1 MKKLVIGMF
10 ALCLTMGMMS
20 CGNKAAGNKDG
31 KDSAATE
38 AQAEVKEEKTV
49 DVNEVLAKAKAEGA
63 NWDEAQW
70 KDAIK
75 DMFRALSPM
84 FEYFKGIEDRMK
96 GADNGTDAE
105 KAAAAAKIMEE
116 VEAKQKEFEPMEK
129 AMEEFNKIA
138 EQNPIAKKLLDD
150 KAFEE
155 ELKKE
160 FNLPEDF

>member
-10 ALCLTMGMMS
+10 ALCLTMGMLS

-84 FEYFKGIEDRMK
+84 LEYYKSIEDRMK
-96 GADNGTDAE
+96 GADKGTDAE

>member
-10 ALCLTMGMMS
+10 ALCLTMGMLS

-84 FEYFKGIEDRMK
+84 LEYFKGVEDRMK
-96 GADNGTDAE
+96 EADKGTDAE
-105 KAAAAAKIMEE
+105 KAAAVAKIMEE
-116 VEAKQKEFEPMEK
+116 AEAKQKEFEPMEK
-129 AMEEFNKIA
+129 AMEEFNTIA
-138 EQNPIAKKLLDD
+138 KQNPIAKKLLDD
-150 KAFEE
+150 KAFQEE
-155 ELKKE
+155 MKKE

>member
-10 ALCLTMGMMS
+10 ALCLTMGMLS

-84 FEYFKGIEDRMK
+84 LEYFKGVEDRMK
-96 GADNGTDAE
+96 EADKGTDAE
-105 KAAAAAKIMEE
+105 KAAAVAKIMEE
-116 VEAKQKEFEPMEK
+116 AEAKQKEFEPMEK

-150 KAFEE
+150 KAFQEE
-155 ELKKE
+155 MKKE

>member
-1 MKKLVIGMF
+1 
-10 ALCLTMGMMS
+10 MGMLS

-84 FEYFKGIEDRMK
+84 LEYFKGVEDRMK
-96 GADNGTDAE
+96 EADKGTDAE

-150 KAFEE
+150 KAFQEE
-155 ELKKE
+155 MKKE